1 MNKLKELLNDAD
13 PLRREPSIASSRR
26 DAARQAIL
34 AGTAAA
40 QQWSPKAPFRMVRL
54 ALVAAGVLAIL
65 FFGSRFTF
73 ETHAAVRFEIRLA
86 ETDAAPGL
94 VGAEVRES
102 GRIIYLHPEV
112 LVSNGDVARAELLPG
127 NLGRFLVGIRFTP
140 EAAQKML
147 AATGSHIDRPL
158 AILIDDTV
166 VMAPTV
172 RTAVGEQAE
181 INGDFTYEH
190 AERIVNGLQ

>member
-1 MNKLKELLNDAD
+1 
-13 PLRREPSIASSRR
+13 
-26 DAARQAIL
+26 
-34 AGTAAA
+34 
-40 QQWSPKAPFRMVRL
+40 L
-54 ALVAAGVLAIL
+54 ALVAAAVIAIL
-65 FFGSRFTF
+65 FFGSRFTY

-94 VGAEVRES
+94 VAAEVRES

-127 NLGRFLVGIRFTP
+127 NLGTFVVGIQFTP
-140 EAAQKML
+140 EAAQRML

-158 AILIDDTV
+158 AILIDDAV
-166 VMAPTV
+166 VMAPTI

-181 INGDFTYEH
+181 INGHFTYEH